1 MKRIT
6 ALMLIAAALLLLFGC
21 SGANG
26 PVRSSSGDAEPSA
39 PLSSSESPS
48 GEPQI
53 PEDFL
58 REALAAYGFFE
69 MSILESYIDFP
80 APNGEKAYL
89 AEDEKFR
96 RYNDFYGYVRGM
108 FSQQITDELFARGI
122 YINVDGNN
130 YVREMP
136 RSYGNI
142 VLDVEMD
149 DVGELTP
156 DGKLVYTVTVTFGKP
171 VTLEPDRTE
180 TLEFIAEPEGGR
192 YVFTQFPY
200 FY

>member
-6 ALMLIAAALLLLFGC
+6 ALLLTAALLLMLFGC
-21 SGANG
+21 GANE
-26 PVRSSSGDAEPSA
+26 PLRSSSGNAEPSS
-39 PLSSSESPS
+39 PLSSSEPPS
-48 GEPQI
+48 GEPRI

-58 REALAAYGFFE
+58 REALATYGFFE
-69 MSILESYIDFP
+69 MSILESFIDFP
-80 APNGEKAYL
+80 SPNGEKAYL

-96 RYNDFYGYVRGM
+96 RYDDFYGYVRGM
-108 FSQQITDELFARGI
+108 FSRQITDELFARGI
-122 YINVDGNN
+122 YINIDGDN

-149 DVGELTP
+149 EVGELTP

>member
-1 MKRIT
+1 MKRIM
-6 ALMLIAAALLLLFGC
+6 ALLLTAALLLMLFGC
-21 SGANG
+21 GANE
-26 PVRSSSGDAEPSA
+26 PLRSSSADAEQSA
-39 PLSSSESPS
+39 PLSSSEPPS
-48 GEPQI
+48 GEPRI

-58 REALAAYGFFE
+58 REALATYGFFE
-69 MSILESYIDFP
+69 MSILESFIDFP

-96 RYNDFYGYVRGM
+96 RYDDFYGYVRGM
-108 FSQQITDELFARGI
+108 FSRQITDELFARGI
-122 YINVDGNN
+122 YINIDGDN

-149 DVGELTP
+149 EVGELTP

>member
-6 ALMLIAAALLLLFGC
+6 ALLLTAALFLMLFGC
-21 SGANG
+21 GANG
-26 PVRSSSGDAEPSA
+26 SMRSSSADAEQSA
-39 PLSSSESPS
+39 PLSSSEPPS
-48 GEPQI
+48 GEPRI

-58 REALAAYGFFE
+58 REALATYGFFE
-69 MSILESYIDFP
+69 MSILESFIDFP

-96 RYNDFYGYVRGM
+96 RYDDFYGYVRGM
-108 FSQQITDELFARGI
+108 FSRQITDELFARGI
-122 YINVDGNN
+122 YINIDGDN

-149 DVGELTP
+149 EVGKLTP

>member
-6 ALMLIAAALLLLFGC
+6 ALLLTAALFLMLFGC
-21 SGANG
+21 GANG
-26 PVRSSSGDAEPSA
+26 SMRSSSADAEPSS
-39 PLSSSESPS
+39 PLSSSEPPS
-48 GEPQI
+48 GEPRI

-58 REALAAYGFFE
+58 REALATYGFFE

-96 RYNDFYGYVRGM
+96 RYDDFYGYVRGM
-108 FSQQITDELFARGI
+108 FSRQITDELFARGI
-122 YINVDGNN
+122 YINIDGDN

-149 DVGELTP
+149 EVGELTP
-156 DGKLVYTVTVTFGKP
+156 DGKLVYAVTVTFGKP

>member
-6 ALMLIAAALLLLFGC
+6 ALLLTAALFLMLFGC
-21 SGANG
+21 GANG
-26 PVRSSSGDAEPSA
+26 SMRSSSADAEPSS
-39 PLSSSESPS
+39 PLSSSEPPS
-48 GEPQI
+48 GEPRI

-58 REALAAYGFFE
+58 REALATYGFFE
-69 MSILESYIDFP
+69 MSILESFIDFP

-96 RYNDFYGYVRGM
+96 RYDDFYGYVRGM
-108 FSQQITDELFARGI
+108 FSRQITDELFARGI
-122 YINVDGNN
+122 YINIDGDN

-149 DVGELTP
+149 EVGKLTP
-156 DGKLVYTVTVTFGKP
+156 DGKLVYAVTVTFGKP

>member
-1 MKRIT
+1 M
-6 ALMLIAAALLLLFGC
+6 
-21 SGANG
+21 
-26 PVRSSSGDAEPSA
+26 RSSSADAEPSS
-39 PLSSSESPS
+39 PLSSSEPPS
-48 GEPQI
+48 GEPRI

-58 REALAAYGFFE
+58 REALATYGFFE
-69 MSILESYIDFP
+69 MSILESFIDFP
-80 APNGEKAYL
+80 SPNGEKAYL

-96 RYNDFYGYVRGM
+96 RYDDFYGYVRGM
-108 FSQQITDELFARGI
+108 FSRQITDELFARGI
-122 YINVDGNN
+122 YINIDGDN

-149 DVGELTP
+149 EVGKLTP
-156 DGKLVYTVTVTFGKP
+156 DGKLVYAVTVTFGKP

>member
-6 ALMLIAAALLLLFGC
+6 ALLLTAALFLMLFGC
-21 SGANG
+21 GANR
-26 PVRSSSGDAEPSA
+26 PMRSSSADAEQSA
-39 PLSSSESPS
+39 PLSSSEPPS
-48 GEPQI
+48 GEPRI

-58 REALAAYGFFE
+58 REALATYGFFE
-69 MSILESYIDFP
+69 MSILESFIDFP

-96 RYNDFYGYVRGM
+96 RYDDFYGYVRGM
-108 FSQQITDELFARGI
+108 FSRQITDELFARGI
-122 YINVDGNN
+122 YINIDGDN

-149 DVGELTP
+149 EVGELTP

>member
-6 ALMLIAAALLLLFGC
+6 ALLLTAALFLMLFGC
-21 SGANG
+21 GVDV
-26 PVRSSSGDAEPSA
+26 PLRSPSADAEQSA
-39 PLSSSESPS
+39 PLSSSEPPS
-48 GEPQI
+48 GEPRI

-58 REALAAYGFFE
+58 REALATYGFFE

-96 RYNDFYGYVRGM
+96 RYDDFYGYVRGM
-108 FSQQITDELFARGI
+108 FSRQITDELFARGI
-122 YINVDGNN
+122 YINIDGDN
-130 YVREMP
+130 YVRERP

-149 DVGELTP
+149 EVGKLTP
-156 DGKLVYTVTVTFGKP
+156 DGKLVYAVTVTFGKP